1 MKTRTIYVRK
11 IEVKNKDGKTFNAY
25 ETTDTKDKKRLSV
38 AFLRGE
44 CEPLK
49 DSAKIEIT
57 SARMDLS
64 KRFPVLRVGS
74 YKVVETQ
81 NDESKNDEKLNE
93 FLG

>member
-1 MKTRTIYVRK
+1 MNKQIFVRMIPCKT
-11 IEVKNKDGKTFNAY
+11 KDGRDFNAY

-49 DSAKIEIT
+49 QSARIVVK

-64 KRFPVLRVGS
+64 KRFPVLRVADYEIIESDNG
-74 YKVVETQ
+74 KA
-81 NDESKNDEKLNE
+81 NDEIVNKYL
-93 FLG
+93 

>member
-1 MKTRTIYVRK
+1 MNKQIYVRL
-11 IEVKNKDGKTFNAY
+11 IPCKTKEGRDFNAF

-49 DSAKIEIT
+49 QSARIVVK

-64 KRFPVLRVGS
+64 KRFPVLRVAD
-74 YKVVETQ
+74 YEII
-81 NDESKNDEKLNE
+81 ESGNGKANDEKVDEYL
-93 FLG
+93 

>member
-1 MKTRTIYVRK
+1 MNKQIYVRLIPCK
-11 IEVKNKDGKTFNAY
+11 TKDGRDFNAY

-49 DSAKIEIT
+49 QSARIVVK

-64 KRFPVLRVGS
+64 KRFPVLRVAD
-74 YKVVETQ
+74 YEII
-81 NDESKNDEKLNE
+81 ESDNESANEKTIEKYL
-93 FLG
+93 

>member
-1 MKTRTIYVRK
+1 MNKEIYVRLIPCK
-11 IEVKNKDGKTFNAY
+11 TKDGRDFNAY

-49 DSAKIEIT
+49 QSERIIVK

-64 KRFPVLRVGS
+64 KRFPVLRVAD
-74 YKVVETQ
+74 YEII
-81 NDESKNDEKLNE
+81 ESNNESANEKTVDKYL
-93 FLG
+93 